1 MSVFHDILNMIE
13 DIKENLTDNNY
24 KNIVDK
30 ISECKTEYEEIKTKE
45 NIKYSVL
52 FRKYVELNDKMK
64 LYDKLKDDYINLS
77 TRYLEYEKKE
87 NGEIRQH
94 EFTNM
99 TPYIIDI
106 DIVED
111 NNNDNI
117 NL

>member
-1 MSVFHDILNMIE
+1 
-13 DIKENLTDNNY
+13 
-24 KNIVDK
+24 
-30 ISECKTEYEEIKTKE
+30 
-45 NIKYSVL
+45 
-52 FRKYVELNDKMK
+52 MK

-111 NNNDNI
+111 NNNDI